1 MTLEQLYNL
10 VTERDTTRS
19 VPDYVNEILRL
30 ISDRETVND
39 LKHQE
44 YIKAYEDLKRRNDE
58 YPTQKRTKALQDME
72 ERMRAQGL
80 IQ

>member
-1 MTLEQLYNL
+1 MTFEQLFNL
-10 VTERDTTRS
+10 ITERDTTRS

-30 ISDRETVND
+30 MADRETVKD
-39 LKHQE
+39 IKHQE

-58 YPTQKRTKALQDME
+58 YPTAKRTKALQNME

-80 IQ
+80 IK